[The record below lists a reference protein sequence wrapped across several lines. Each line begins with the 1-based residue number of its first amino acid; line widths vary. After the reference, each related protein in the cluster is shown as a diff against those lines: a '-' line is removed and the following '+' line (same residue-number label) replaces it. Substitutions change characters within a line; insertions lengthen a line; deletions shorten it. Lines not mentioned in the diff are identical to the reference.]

1 MESDAAEV
9 APAAEIRGTVRVP
22 GDKSISHRLAML
34 GGIADGTTT
43 VHNFAES
50 ADCQSTLECLR
61 RLGVTIRQDGS
72 TVTIQGRG
80 LDGFTPPS
88 RELDAGNSGTTVRL
102 MSGILSGQSFESTI
116 IGDASLSRRPMR
128 RVMDPLR
135 KFGATL
141 TATDDNFLPL
151 QIRGTK
157 LTAIDYTLPV
167 ASAQVKS
174 AVLLAGLFAGG
185 TTRVREPLPSRNH
198 TELALKEFG
207 ATVRTSNGTIEIDGG
222 ARLRAGTFT
231 VPGDI
236 SSAAFLVAAAATLP
250 GSLLR
255 LVDVGMNQS
264 RSGFISI
271 LQAMG
276 AHIRIEPKANIGG
289 EPIADI
295 HVEGSELSG
304 MEVAGAWIPN
314 VIDELLVLAVLGT
327 RTRHGIRIRDAAELR
342 SKESDRIHA
351 AVANLRILGAEVDEF
366 PDGLFVHGGQ
376 RLKGGTV
383 KSFDDHR
390 IAMAFAVSGLF
401 AEGPV
406 KILGS
411 NCVGISFP
419 GFFRTLSE
427 ISNQRALRPEAAEL

>member
-1 MESDAAEV
+1 
-9 APAAEIRGTVRVP
+9 
-22 GDKSISHRLAML
+22 
-34 GGIADGTTT
+34 
-43 VHNFAES
+43 
-50 ADCQSTLECLR
+50 
-61 RLGVTIRQDGS
+61 
-72 TVTIQGRG
+72 
-80 LDGFTPPS
+80 
-88 RELDAGNSGTTVRL
+88 
-102 MSGILSGQSFESTI
+102 
-116 IGDASLSRRPMR
+116 
-128 RVMDPLR
+128 
-135 KFGATL
+135 
-141 TATDDNFLPL
+141 
-151 QIRGTK
+151 
-157 LTAIDYTLPV
+157 
-167 ASAQVKS
+167 
-174 AVLLAGLFAGG
+174 
-185 TTRVREPLPSRNH
+185 
-198 TELALKEFG
+198 
-207 ATVRTSNGTIEIDGG
+207 VRTSNGTIEIDGG

-271 LQAMG
+271 LQVMG

-427 ISNQRALRPEAAEL
+427 ISN